1 MTSKTKCKKDDK
13 MIEETTSCDTKERA
27 KNMQEYEAMLM
38 NFIFNDIGGVNV

>member
-1 MTSKTKCKKDDK
+1 MTNKTKGKKDDK